1 MDARRIQRWWRKRT
15 SMKDLTKV
23 FTYINENLTPDDLQE
38 IADKCNAITNAC
50 KGDGA
55 GLAGGGLI
63 DMLICRFFTKKL
75 TKYSECHK
83 GESDMTICDVPL
95 SQKKITGA
103 SDLALDWS
111 KNETESI
118 REHFSCH
125 IIIINLK
132 TSQWWKKTPKNPSSH
147 LKILYNDMIPSGIYL
162 VDKKFCKFYITLSSN
177 NKTNT
182 LIKKEFVYI
191 MLKRSIALNLFI
203 DLPDPNKDRL
213 FDILNA
219 FS

>member
-1 MDARRIQRWWRKRT
+1 M
-15 SMKDLTKV
+15 V
-23 FTYINENLTPDDLQE
+23 E
-38 IADKCNAITNAC
+38 
-50 KGDGA
+50 
-55 GLAGGGLI
+55 
-63 DMLICRFFTKKL
+63 
-75 TKYSECHK
+75 
-83 GESDMTICDVPL
+83 
-95 SQKKITGA
+95 
-103 SDLALDWS
+103 
-111 KNETESI
+111 
-118 REHFSCH
+118 
-125 IIIINLK
+125 
-132 TSQWWKKTPKNPSSH
+132 KTPKNPSSH